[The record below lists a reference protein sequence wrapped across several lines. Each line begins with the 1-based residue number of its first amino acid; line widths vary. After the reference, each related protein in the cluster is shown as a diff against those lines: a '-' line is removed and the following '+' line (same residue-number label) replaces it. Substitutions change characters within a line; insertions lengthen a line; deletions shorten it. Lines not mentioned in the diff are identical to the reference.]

1 LAPCHNGMWRTISVR
16 RLTQECELSKRRIMA
31 DTELSEAPAD
41 SGAET
46 QTQGITTLEELTA
59 SFVEKVEEAETPQE
73 SEAEASP
80 ETTTADAE
88 TDQEDVLLQSTETE
102 QSEEETEEIAE
113 EEESTEESEEAEP
126 PKAVGKLLKQV
137 NKLTA
142 RAKSAEETAEALQ
155 AQIESLK
162 TSPQKQSESSQP
174 ALEEVQD
181 FQSLETLRKEALAAK
196 KWALQHIGKDY
207 VEADGKEFA
216 DEDIRNILTQAED
229 YLTEKIPKRAQYLQS
244 AQQWQQDTINTHPW
258 ISDKVDTD
266 IAEERRSV
274 LGQIKSQYADILK
287 SLPNGD
293 FVAATLVRGVEAI
306 KADQAAKTAKPK
318 AKRVAKAP
326 PTSMGDSS
334 PPVQTS
340 ATRKTAN
347 KQKILGKKSL
357 SENDLAAL
365 FAE

>member
-1 LAPCHNGMWRTISVR
+1 
-16 RLTQECELSKRRIMA
+16 MA
-31 DTELSEAPAD
+31 DTVTTEAPG
-41 SGAET
+41 STGAET

-59 SFVEKVEEAETPQE
+59 SFVEKVEEVETPQE
-73 SEAEASP
+73 SEAAPSP

-88 TDQEDVLLQSTETE
+88 TDQNDVLLQSTESE
-102 QSEEETEEIAE
+102 ESEEEETEDIAE
-113 EEESTEESEEAEP
+113 EEELESEEAEP

-162 TSPQKQSESSQP
+162 TNPQKQSESSQP

-196 KWALQHIGKDY
+196 RWSLQHIGKEY
-207 VEADGKEFA
+207 IEVDGKEYQ

-229 YLTEKIPKRAQYLQS
+229 YLTEKIPERAQYLQAS
-244 AQQWQQDTINTHPW
+244 AQWQQDTINTHPW
-258 ISDKVDTD
+258 ISEKVDTD

-274 LGQIKSQYADILK
+274 LGQIKSQYSDILK

-306 KADQAAKTAKPK
+306 KSDQAAKTAKPK

-326 PTSMGDSS
+326 PTTMGDSS

-347 KQKILGKKSL
+347 KQKILERKVI
-357 SENDLAAL
+357 SENDLAAFL
-365 FAE
+365 AD

>member
-1 LAPCHNGMWRTISVR
+1 
-16 RLTQECELSKRRIMA
+16 MA
-31 DTELSEAPAD
+31 DTVTTEAPG
-41 SGAET
+41 STGAET

-73 SEAEASP
+73 SEAEPSP

-88 TDQEDVLLQSTETE
+88 TDQDTDVLLQSTESE
-102 QSEEETEEIAE
+102 ESEEETEEIAE
-113 EEESTEESEEAEP
+113 EEESTDESGDNEP

-196 KWALQHIGKDY
+196 RWSLQHIGKDFIE
-207 VEADGKEFA
+207 VDGKEYA

-229 YLTEKIPKRAQYLQS
+229 YLTEKIPERAQYLQAS
-244 AQQWQQDTINTHPW
+244 AQWQQDTINTHPW
-258 ISDKVDTD
+258 ISETVDTD
-266 IAEERRSV
+266 QAEERRSV
-274 LGQIKSQYADILK
+274 LGQIKSQYSDILK

-306 KADQAAKTAKPK
+306 KQDQAAKTAKPK
-318 AKRVAKAP
+318 SKRVAKAP

-340 ATRKTAN
+340 ASRQTAN
-347 KQKILGKKSL
+347 KQKILERKNL
-357 SENDLAAL
+357 SVNDLAAFL
-365 FAE
+365 AD

>member
-1 LAPCHNGMWRTISVR
+1 MANHIGPQKNTKSANF
-16 RLTQECELSKRRIMA
+16 KRRIMA
-31 DTELSEAPAD
+31 DTVTTEAPGTT
-41 SGAET
+41 GAET

-73 SEAEASP
+73 SEVTAES
-80 ETTTADAE
+80 ETQPTDTE
-88 TDQEDVLLQSTETE
+88 TDQDTDVLLQSTETE
-102 QSEEETEEIAE
+102 ESEEETEEIAE
-113 EEESTEESEEAEP
+113 EEESESEEAEP

-174 ALEEVQD
+174 ALEDVQD
-181 FQSLETLRKEALAAK
+181 FQSLETLRKEAVAAK
-196 KWALQHIGKDY
+196 KWALQNIGRDY
-207 VEADGKEFA
+207 VESGGEEYSD
-216 DEDIRNILTQAED
+216 DDIRNILTQAED
-229 YLTEKIPKRAQYLQS
+229 YLSEKIPERAQYLQS

-258 ISDKVDTD
+258 ISETVDTD
-266 IAEERRSV
+266 LAEERRSV

-306 KADQAAKTAKPK
+306 KQDQAAKSAKPK
-318 AKRVAKAP
+318 SKRVAKAP
-326 PTSMGDSS
+326 PTTMGDSS

>member
-1 LAPCHNGMWRTISVR
+1 
-16 RLTQECELSKRRIMA
+16 MA

-59 SFVEKVEEAETPQE
+59 SFVEKVEEAEPSQE
-73 SEAEASP
+73 SEVAPGP
-80 ETTTADAE
+80 ETTTADAD
-88 TDQEDVLLQSTETE
+88 TDQNQDVLLQSTESE
-102 QSEEETEEIAE
+102 ESEEEETEEIAE
-113 EEESTEESEEAEP
+113 EEESESEEAEP

-162 TSPQKQSESSQP
+162 TNPQKQSESSQP

-207 VEADGKEFA
+207 IEVDGKEYA

-229 YLTEKIPKRAQYLQS
+229 YLTEKIPERAQYLQS
-244 AQQWQQDTINTHPW
+244 AAQWQQDTINAHPW

-266 IAEERRSV
+266 LAEERRGVFS
-274 LGQIKSQYADILK
+274 QIKSQYADILK

-326 PTSMGDSS
+326 PPTMGDSS

-347 KQKILGKKSL
+347 KQKILERKRL
-357 SENDLAAL
+357 SENDLAAFL
-365 FAE
+365 AE

>member
-1 LAPCHNGMWRTISVR
+1 MANHIGPQKNTKSANF
-16 RLTQECELSKRRIMA
+16 KRRIMA
-31 DTELSEAPAD
+31 DTVTTEAPGTT
-41 SGAET
+41 GAET

-73 SEAEASP
+73 SEVEAGP

-88 TDQEDVLLQSTETE
+88 TDQKDVLLQSTETE
-102 QSEEETEEIAE
+102 ESEEETEGIAD
-113 EEESTEESEEAEP
+113 EEESTDESGDAEPP

-162 TSPQKQSESSQP
+162 ASPQKQSESSQP
-174 ALEEVQD
+174 ALEDVQD
-181 FQSLETLRKEALAAK
+181 FQSLETLRKEAVAAK
-196 KWALQHIGKDY
+196 KWALQNIGRDY
-207 VEADGKEFA
+207 VESGGEEYSD
-216 DEDIRNILTQAED
+216 DDIRNILTQAED
-229 YLTEKIPKRAQYLQS
+229 YLSEKIPERAQYLQS

-258 ISDKVDTD
+258 ISETVDTD
-266 IAEERRSV
+266 LAEERRSV

-306 KADQAAKTAKPK
+306 KQDQAAKSAKPK
-318 AKRVAKAP
+318 SKRVAKAP
-326 PTSMGDSS
+326 PTTMGDSS

>member
-1 LAPCHNGMWRTISVR
+1 
-16 RLTQECELSKRRIMA
+16 MA
-31 DTELSEAPAD
+31 DTEISEAPATTE
-41 SGAET
+41 AET
-46 QTQGITTLEELTA
+46 NTQSITTLEELTA
-59 SFVEKVEEAETPQE
+59 SFVDKVEESEAKEE
-73 SEAEASP
+73 SEVEAGP

-88 TDQEDVLLQSTETE
+88 TDQNDVLLQSTETE
-102 QSEEETEEIAE
+102 ESEEETEEIAE
-113 EEESTEESEEAEP
+113 EEESTDESGDDEP
-126 PKAVGKLLKQV
+126 QSKAVGKLLKQV
-137 NKLTA
+137 NRLTA
-142 RAKSAEETAEALQ
+142 RSKSSEELVDTLKSEIA
-155 AQIESLK
+155 SLK
-162 TSPQKQSESSQP
+162 SNPQKQSESSQP

-181 FQSLETLRKEALAAK
+181 FQSLETLRKEAVAAK
-196 KWALQHIGKDY
+196 KWALQNIGRDY
-207 VEADGKEFA
+207 VESGGKEYS
-216 DEDIRNILTQAED
+216 DDDIRNILTQAED
-229 YLTEKIPKRAQYLQS
+229 YLSEKIPERANYLQAS
-244 AQQWQQDTINTHPW
+244 AQWQQDTINTHPW
-258 ISDKVDTD
+258 ISEKVDTD

-306 KADQAAKTAKPK
+306 KSDQAAKSAKPK

-326 PTSMGDSS
+326 PTTMGDSS

>member
-1 LAPCHNGMWRTISVR
+1 MAYHIGAQINARVRT
-16 RLTQECELSKRRIMA
+16 LNAENMA
-31 DTELSEAPAD
+31 DTEISEAPAD

-46 QTQGITTLEELTA
+46 TTQGITTLEELTA
-59 SFVEKVEEAETPQE
+59 SFVEKVEEVEPSQE
-73 SEAEASP
+73 SEAEVGP

-102 QSEEETEEIAE
+102 QSEEGTEEIAG
-113 EEESTEESEEAEP
+113 EEESESEEAEP

-162 TSPQKQSESSQP
+162 TNPQKQSEPSQP
-174 ALEEVQD
+174 ALEEVND
-181 FQSLETLRKEALAAK
+181 FESLETLRKEALAAK
-196 KWALQHIGKDY
+196 KWALQNIGRDY
-207 VEADGKEFA
+207 VESGGKEFS
-216 DEDIRNILTQAED
+216 DDDIRNVLTQAED
-229 YLTEKIPKRAQYLQS
+229 YLSEKIPERAQYLQS
-244 AQQWQQDTINTHPW
+244 AQQWQQDTINAHPW
-258 ISDKVDTD
+258 ISETVDTD
-266 IAEERRSV
+266 QAEERRSV

-318 AKRVAKAP
+318 AKKVAKAP
-326 PTSMGDSS
+326 PTTMGDSS

-347 KQKILGKKSL
+347 KQKILERKQL
-357 SENDLAAL
+357 SENDLAAFL
-365 FAE
+365 AD

>member
-1 LAPCHNGMWRTISVR
+1 
-16 RLTQECELSKRRIMA
+16 MA

-59 SFVEKVEEAETPQE
+59 SFVEKVEEAETSQE
-73 SEAEASP
+73 SEAEAGP

-88 TDQEDVLLQSTETE
+88 TDQDTDVLLQSTESE
-102 QSEEETEEIAE
+102 ESEEEETEEIAE
-113 EEESTEESEEAEP
+113 EEESESEEAEP

-162 TSPQKQSESSQP
+162 TNPQKQSESSP

-229 YLTEKIPKRAQYLQS
+229 YLTEKIPERAQYLQS
-244 AQQWQQDTINTHPW
+244 AAQWQQDTINTHPW
-258 ISDKVDTD
+258 ISETVDTD

-274 LGQIKSQYADILK
+274 LGQIKSQYSDILK

-293 FVAATLVRGVEAI
+293 FIAATLVRGVEAI

-326 PTSMGDSS
+326 PSSMGDSS

-347 KQKILGKKSL
+347 KQKILERKQL
-357 SENDLAAL
+357 SENDLAAFL
-365 FAE
+365 AD

>member
-1 LAPCHNGMWRTISVR
+1 MANHIGPQKNTKSANF
-16 RLTQECELSKRRIMA
+16 KRRIMA
-31 DTELSEAPAD
+31 DTVTTEAPGTT
-41 SGAET
+41 GAET

-73 SEAEASP
+73 SEVEAGP

-88 TDQEDVLLQSTETE
+88 TDQKDVLLQSTETE
-102 QSEEETEEIAE
+102 ESEEETEEIAD
-113 EEESTEESEEAEP
+113 EEESTDESGDNEPP

-181 FQSLETLRKEALAAK
+181 FQSLETLRKEAVAAK
-196 KWALQHIGKDY
+196 KWALQNIGRDY
-207 VEADGKEFA
+207 VESGGEEYSD
-216 DEDIRNILTQAED
+216 DDIRNILTQAED
-229 YLTEKIPKRAQYLQS
+229 YLSEKIPERAQYLQS

-258 ISDKVDTD
+258 ISETVDTD
-266 IAEERRSV
+266 LAEERRSV

-306 KADQAAKTAKPK
+306 KQDQAAKSAKPK

-326 PTSMGDSS
+326 PTTMGDSS

>member
-1 LAPCHNGMWRTISVR
+1 
-16 RLTQECELSKRRIMA
+16 MA
-31 DTELSEAPAD
+31 DTEISEAPATTE
-41 SGAET
+41 AET
-46 QTQGITTLEELTA
+46 NTQSITTLEELTA
-59 SFVEKVEEAETPQE
+59 SFVDKVEESEAKEE
-73 SEAEASP
+73 SEAEVGP
-80 ETTTADAE
+80 ETTIADAE
-88 TDQEDVLLQSTETE
+88 TDQNDVLLQSTETE
-102 QSEEETEEIAE
+102 ESEEETEEIAE
-113 EEESTEESEEAEP
+113 EEESTEESGDEP

-162 TSPQKQSESSQP
+162 TSPQKQSEPSQP

-229 YLTEKIPKRAQYLQS
+229 YLTEKIPERAQYLQAS
-244 AQQWQQDTINTHPW
+244 AQWQQDTINTHPW
-258 ISDKVDTD
+258 ISETVDTD
-266 IAEERRSV
+266 QAEERRSV
-274 LGQIKSQYADILK
+274 LGQIKSQYSDILK

-306 KADQAAKTAKPK
+306 KADQAAKSAKPK

-347 KQKILGKKSL
+347 KQKILERKVI
-357 SENDLAAL
+357 SENDLAAFL
-365 FAE
+365 AD

>member
-1 LAPCHNGMWRTISVR
+1 VANHIGPQKNTKSANF
-16 RLTQECELSKRRIMA
+16 KRRIMA
-31 DTELSEAPAD
+31 DTVTTEAPG
-41 SGAET
+41 STGAES
-46 QTQGITTLEELTA
+46 QTQSITTLEELTA
-59 SFVEKVEEAETPQE
+59 SFVDKVEESEAKEE
-73 SEAEASP
+73 SEVEAGP

-88 TDQEDVLLQSTETE
+88 TDQDTDVLLQSTESE
-102 QSEEETEEIAE
+102 ESEEETEEIAE
-113 EEESTEESEEAEP
+113 EEESESEEAEP
-126 PKAVGKLLKQV
+126 PKAVGKLLRQI

-142 RAKSAEETAEALQ
+142 RAKGSEETVEALQ

-162 TSPQKQSESSQP
+162 TSPQKQSQSSQP

-181 FQSLETLRKEALAAK
+181 FQSLETLRKEAVAAK
-196 KWALQHIGKDY
+196 KWALQNIGRDY
-207 VEADGKEFA
+207 VESGGKEYS
-216 DEDIRNILTQAED
+216 DDDIRNILTQAED
-229 YLTEKIPKRAQYLQS
+229 YLSEKIPERAQYLQS
-244 AQQWQQDTINTHPW
+244 SAQWQQDTINTHPW
-258 ISDKVDTD
+258 ISETVDTD
-266 IAEERRSV
+266 QAEERRSV

-306 KADQAAKTAKPK
+306 KADQAAKSAKPK
-318 AKRVAKAP
+318 AKKVAKAP
-326 PTSMGDSS
+326 PSSMGDSS

-347 KQKILGKKSL
+347 KQKILERKNL

>member
-1 LAPCHNGMWRTISVR
+1 
-16 RLTQECELSKRRIMA
+16 MA
-31 DTELSEAPAD
+31 DTVISEAPAD

-73 SEAEASP
+73 SEAEPSP

-88 TDQEDVLLQSTETE
+88 TDQNDVLLQSTESE
-102 QSEEETEEIAE
+102 ESEEEETEEIAE
-113 EEESTEESEEAEP
+113 EEESESEEAEP
-126 PKAVGKLLKQV
+126 PKAVGKLLRQI

-142 RAKSAEETAEALQ
+142 RAKGAEETAESLQ

-181 FQSLETLRKEALAAK
+181 FQSLETLRKEAVAAK
-196 KWALQHIGKDY
+196 KWALQNIGRDY
-207 VEADGKEFA
+207 VESGGKEYS
-216 DEDIRNILTQAED
+216 DDDVRNILTQAED
-229 YLTEKIPKRAQYLQS
+229 YLSEKIPERANYLQAS
-244 AQQWQQDTINTHPW
+244 AQWQQDTINTHPW
-258 ISDKVDTD
+258 ISETIDTD

-306 KADQAAKTAKPK
+306 KQDQAAKSAKPK

-326 PTSMGDSS
+326 PTTMGDSS

>member
-1 LAPCHNGMWRTISVR
+1 MGCGEPYRSAEQRKSANF
-16 RLTQECELSKRRIMA
+16 KRRIMA

-59 SFVEKVEEAETPQE
+59 SFVEKVEEAEPSQE
-73 SEAEASP
+73 SEVEVGP

-88 TDQEDVLLQSTETE
+88 TDQDTDVLLQSTEDSE
-102 QSEEETEEIAE
+102 ESEEETEEIAE
-113 EEESTEESEEAEP
+113 EEESGSEEAEP

-162 TSPQKQSESSQP
+162 ANPQKQSESRQP
-174 ALEEVQD
+174 ALEEVND
-181 FQSLETLRKEALAAK
+181 FESLETLRKEAIAAK

-207 VEADGKEFA
+207 VEYGGKEYA

-229 YLTEKIPKRAQYLQS
+229 YLTEKIPERAQYLQS
-244 AQQWQQDTINTHPW
+244 AAQWQRDTINTHPW

-266 IAEERRSV
+266 IAEERRAV

-293 FVAATLVRGVEAI
+293 FIAATLVRGVEAI

-326 PTSMGDSS
+326 PTTMGDSS

-347 KQKILGKKSL
+347 KQKILERKNL
-357 SENDLAAL
+357 SVNDLAAFL
-365 FAE
+365 AD

>member
-1 LAPCHNGMWRTISVR
+1 
-16 RLTQECELSKRRIMA
+16 MA
-31 DTELSEAPAD
+31 DTVISEAPAD

-73 SEAEASP
+73 SEAEPSP

-88 TDQEDVLLQSTETE
+88 TDHDRDVLLQSTETE
-102 QSEEETEEIAE
+102 ESEEEETEEIAD
-113 EEESTEESEEAEP
+113 EEESTDESGDAEP
-126 PKAVGKLLKQV
+126 QSKAVGKLLKQV
-137 NKLTA
+137 NRLTA
-142 RAKSAEETAEALQ
+142 RSKSSEELVDTLKSEIA
-155 AQIESLK
+155 SLK
-162 TSPQKQSESSQP
+162 SSPQKQSESSQP

-196 KWALQHIGKDY
+196 RWSLQHIGKDY
-207 VEADGKEFA
+207 VEVDGKEYA

-229 YLTEKIPKRAQYLQS
+229 YLTEKIPERANYLQS
-244 AQQWQQDTINTHPW
+244 QSQWQQDTIKTHPW
-258 ISDKVDTD
+258 ISETIDTD
-266 IAEERRSV
+266 IAEERRTV
-274 LGQIKSQYADILK
+274 LGQIKSQYSDILK

-293 FVAATLVRGVEAI
+293 FIAATLVRGVEAI

-318 AKRVAKAP
+318 AKKVAKAP
-326 PTSMGDSS
+326 PSSMGDSS

-340 ATRKTAN
+340 ATRKTAK
-347 KQKILGKKSL
+347 KQKILERKQI

>member
-1 LAPCHNGMWRTISVR
+1 MGCGEPYRSAEQRKSANF
-16 RLTQECELSKRRIMA
+16 KRRENMA
-31 DTELSEAPAD
+31 DTELSEAPAE

-59 SFVEKVEEAETPQE
+59 SFVEKVEEAEPSQE
-73 SEAEASP
+73 SEVEVGP

-88 TDQEDVLLQSTETE
+88 TDQDTDVLLQSTEDSE
-102 QSEEETEEIAE
+102 ESEEETEEIAE
-113 EEESTEESEEAEP
+113 EEESGSEEAEP

-162 TSPQKQSESSQP
+162 ANPQKQSGSSQP

-196 KWALQHIGKDY
+196 RWSLQHIGKDY
-207 VEADGKEFA
+207 VEVDGKEYA

-229 YLTEKIPKRAQYLQS
+229 YLTEKIPERAQYLQAS
-244 AQQWQQDTINTHPW
+244 QQWQQDTINAHPW
-258 ISDKVDTD
+258 ISETVDTD

-274 LGQIKSQYADILK
+274 LGQIKSQYSDILK

-326 PTSMGDSS
+326 PTTMGDSS

-340 ATRKTAN
+340 ASRQTAN
-347 KQKILGKKSL
+347 KQKILERKNL
-357 SENDLAAL
+357 SVNDLAAFL
-365 FAE
+365 AD